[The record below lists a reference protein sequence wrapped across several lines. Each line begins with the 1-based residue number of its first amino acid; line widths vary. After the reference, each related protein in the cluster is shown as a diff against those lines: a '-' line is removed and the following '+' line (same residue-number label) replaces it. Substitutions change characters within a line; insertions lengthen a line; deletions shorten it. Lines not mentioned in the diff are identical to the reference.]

1 MLASRQIETVSQR
14 VLILTFHRA
23 TTRLAGPGLVLACL
37 VAGGPAFAQD
47 APLPAPLPAP
57 LAAPQQ
63 AETFALG
70 DWSLDVFRLPG
81 TNEALCVATR
91 TYPNGD
97 RFGLILGEKGR
108 GLLYGRPGLQVKEG
122 TSMDFGFSVDE
133 RPPLRLP
140 GTAYDPTS
148 IMSAPLPSPEGEKL
162 YEIFARGGKVIIGSN
177 QLKLRSEAMDLAG
190 SDQVVKALDRCAE
203 TNAIK
208 VVHRE
213 TAAATT
219 PGKPA
224 TGASVAGSTF
234 DTAPGAT
241 TAPAPAPA
249 PAPTPAPAA
258 VPEPPT
264 ATSAAIQAAISAEA
278 KKRKAGVGY
287 AVAVPK
293 DVTGDKK
300 DDIVLIFVL
309 LEGEIRKGYA
319 TVLKATG
326 KDKYAALN
334 TVPLGGVPTN
344 DPPIFTT
351 TGMSVGLEAGPD
363 GKARDVEIVIT
374 AKSLTV
380 QKK

>member
-14 VLILTFHRA
+14 VLILTFLRA

-47 APLPAPLPAP
+47 APLPAP

-162 YEIFARGGKVIIGSN
+162 YEIFAKGGKVIIGSN

-190 SDQVVKALDRCAE
+190 SDQVIKALDHCAE
-203 TNAIK
+203 ANAIK

-213 TAAATT
+213 TAAAT
-219 PGKPA
+219 PGQPS

-234 DTAPGAT
+234 DSAPT
-241 TAPAPAPA
+241 SPTPT
-249 PAPTPAPAA
+249 PTPAPAA
-258 VPEPPT
+258 AEPPT

-287 AVAVPK
+287 AVALPK

-309 LEGEIRKGYA
+309 LEGETRKGYA

-326 KDKYAALN
+326 KDKYTALN

>member
-1 MLASRQIETVSQR
+1 MLAHRQIETVSQR
-14 VLILTFHRA
+14 VLTLTFLRA

-108 GLLYGRPGLQVKEG
+108 GLIYGRPGLQVKEG

-140 GTAYDPTS
+140 GTAYDPS
-148 IMSAPLPSPEGEKL
+148 AIMSAPLPSPEGEKL
-162 YEIFARGGKVIIGSN
+162 YEIFAKGGKVIIGSN
-177 QLKLRSEAMDLAG
+177 QLKVRSEAMDLTG
-190 SDQVVKALDRCAE
+190 SDQVIKALDRCAE

-213 TAAATT
+213 TAAAAT
-219 PGKPA
+219 PGKPS

-234 DTAPGAT
+234 DAAPGAT
-241 TAPAPAPA
+241 TAPAPA

-264 ATSAAIQAAISAEA
+264 ATSAAIQDAISAEA

-326 KDKYAALN
+326 KDKYTALN

-344 DPPIFTT
+344 DPPIFTK
-351 TGMSVGLEAGPD
+351 TGMLVGLEAGQD